1 MFALLSFEHQ
11 PFSSCPSVFNDL
23 RDWTGSSSCPVQWL
37 VRPDRESQSVS
48 QSKSF
53 HLRALVSNWL
63 VIDDFVRLCCR
74 ACSELWCMDTNNNRN
89 ELVQPASQPT
99 DERRNV
105 EARSW
110 SRFSLLALA
119 SGSLFWL
126 LFAQGEPLNEMIIDF
141 INESESLDDDDGKE
155 TWSSN
160 SILWILIQIP
170 SFVPVST
177 SPRIIWIRTSGEEE
191 LESARASAKSV

>member
-1 MFALLSFEHQ
+1 
-11 PFSSCPSVFNDL
+11 
-23 RDWTGSSSCPVQWL
+23 
-37 VRPDRESQSVS
+37 
-48 QSKSF
+48 
-53 HLRALVSNWL
+53 
-63 VIDDFVRLCCR
+63 
-74 ACSELWCMDTNNNRN
+74 MDTNNNRN

-155 TWSSN
+155 T
-160 SILWILIQIP
+160 
-170 SFVPVST
+170 
-177 SPRIIWIRTSGEEE
+177 
-191 LESARASAKSV
+191 